1 MKIDTMTPEQD
12 RQMIAFREEWRAI
25 GLATGPADLEAIRP
39 VINDF
44 YARIG
49 KDAPYLWRCESP
61 MMAQFVIS
69 FLWDNLGDNLGD
81 NLRANLGDNL
91 WDNLWANLGDNLW
104 ANLGANLRAN
114 LGDNLWDNL
123 RDNLWANLGDNLWA
137 NLWANLGDNL
147 RDNLWDNLWAKKIEY
162 ISTYLWGSL
171 DSYWIAHY
179 LFPHNFLRPMH
190 TDEQVALLTGWATIA
205 KNAFWWYP
213 FEGICFVCDRPDE
226 YHFDEQWRLHN
237 PDGAAVR
244 FSDGYSLFAVHGVM
258 LPAWIIE
265 QPKNITVD
273 KICDE
278 QNAEIRRV
286 MIDKYGQAR
295 YLTDSGAELVHS
307 DGYGDLYRA
316 VVPEDEPL
324 VMVKVV
330 NSTPERD
337 GSYKDYFI
345 RVPPD
350 TRTAEQ
356 AVAWIGG
363 FDVGKFEYVNQS

>member
-91 WDNLWANLGDNLW
+91 WDNLWANLG
-104 ANLGANLRAN
+104 A
-114 LGDNLWDNL
+114 
-123 RDNLWANLGDNLWA
+123 
-137 NLWANLGDNL
+137 
-147 RDNLWDNLWAKKIEY
+147 NLWAKKIEY